1 MGTELNK
8 LAVHIREFG
17 IESRLIEKG
26 TLNK

>member
-8 LAVHIREFG
+8 LTVHIREFG

-26 TLNK
+26 TLHK

>member
-8 LAVHIREFG
+8 LTVHIREFG
-17 IESRLIEKG
+17 IESRLTEKG